1 MNWMAK
7 EPCFALQDA
16 LLLPILWTALRFDR
30 VYGGI
35 FEQAQC
41 HSRCSTLLNESM
53 RCDLK
58 HHHQEDDSCLNLETV

>member
-41 HSRCSTLLNESM
+41 HSRCSTLLN
-53 RCDLK
+53 
-58 HHHQEDDSCLNLETV
+58 